1 MKQILAF
8 GDSNTWGMIPGT
20 IDRYPEYTR
29 WTGILRRIVTPKGY
43 RILEDGVVGRTT
55 VFEDPARPFRKG
67 IDSIPHYRNTE
78 DLHAVIL
85 MLGTNDCKKALRN
98 TPEQIGGGIEQC
110 ISRFEEFVSPEKILV
125 LSPILL
131 GENVWHPDKDPAFDR
146 QSVQTS
152 RALREVYRS
161 VAAGRGNHFLAASD
175 HTAAS
180 HADEEHLNAE
190 GHERL
195 AAAIWKKLRES
206 VLL

>member
-8 GDSNTWGMIPGT
+8 GDSNTWGLIPGT
-20 IDRYPEYTR
+20 MDRYPEYTR

-67 IDSIPHYRNTE
+67 IDSIAHYRNTE

-85 MLGTNDCKKALRN
+85 MLGTNDCKKALHN

-110 ISRFEEFVSPEKILV
+110 ISRFEEFIPPEKILV

-131 GENVWHPDKDPAFDR
+131 GENVWRPDKDPAFDP
-146 QSVQTS
+146 QSVETSAALKEIYQTI
-152 RALREVYRS
+152 
-161 VAAGRGNHFLAASD
+161 AAKRGCLFLAASD
-175 HTAAS
+175 YAAPS
-180 HADEEHLNAE
+180 PVDEEHLSVE
-190 GHERL
+190 GHVHL
-195 AAAIWKKLRES
+195 ASAILRKLTES
-206 VLL
+206 GLV

>member
-67 IDSIPHYRNTE
+67 IDSIVHYRSTE
-78 DLHAVIL
+78 NLHAVIL
-85 MLGTNDCKKALRN
+85 MLGTNDCKKALHN

-110 ISRFEEFVSPEKILV
+110 ISRFIEFIPPEKILV

-131 GENVWHPDKDPAFDR
+131 GENVWRPDKDPAFDR
-146 QSVQTS
+146 QSVETS
-152 RALREVYRS
+152 AALKETYRII
-161 VAAGRGNHFLAASD
+161 AAKRGCLFLAASD
-175 HTAAS
+175 CAAPS
-180 HADEEHLNAE
+180 PVDEEHLSVE
-190 GHERL
+190 GHVHL
-195 AAAIWKKLRES
+195 ASAILKKLAEAG
-206 VLL
+206 LL

>member
-8 GDSNTWGMIPGT
+8 GDSNTWGLIPGT
-20 IDRYPEYTR
+20 AERYPEHIR
-29 WTGILRRIVTPKGY
+29 WTGLLQKKVSPLGF
-43 RILEDGVVGRTT
+43 RILEDGVCGRTT
-55 VFEDPARPFRKG
+55 VFHDPARQGLRG
-67 IDSIPHYRNTE
+67 IDSISRHAGTKG
-78 DLHAVIL
+78 LAAVIL
-85 MLGTNDCKKALRN
+85 MLGTNDCKKVFHAS
-98 TPEQIGGGIEQC
+98 PEEIGRGLGRC
-110 ISRFEEFVSPEKILV
+110 VSAFEELVPADKILV
-125 LSPILL
+125 VSPLQL
-131 GENVWHPDKDPAFDR
+131 GEDVWQPDKDPAFDR